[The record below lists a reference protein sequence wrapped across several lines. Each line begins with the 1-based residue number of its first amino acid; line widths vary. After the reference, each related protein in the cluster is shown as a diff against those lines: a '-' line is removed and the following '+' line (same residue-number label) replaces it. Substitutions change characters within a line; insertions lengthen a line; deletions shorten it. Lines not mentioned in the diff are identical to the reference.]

1 MDIRF
6 AASRSPQ
13 ADTLVYAVKTGGLE
27 LLPAAA
33 GDMAGDMAGAA
44 ALARFAG
51 ECGGAVET
59 FATIDGQARRILL
72 LGVGGASEA
81 DMEKAGAALTGK
93 LLTSGAKSA
102 SVSFEA
108 AGPVTA
114 EGVVRF
120 ALGAELRSWR
130 IDKYRTK
137 LTDKQKPTLD
147 TVEIVSGAD
156 CAELWTRSAAVAEG
170 VKFTRELVAEPANVI
185 YPESFVERC
194 RALEALGVTFT
205 VLDEA
210 EMAKLGMGALLGVAQ
225 GSVRAP
231 RLLAMEW
238 NGTGS
243 PDATPL
249 VLVGKGVTFDT
260 GGISIKPAAGMEDMK
275 WDMGGAGAV
284 AGTMRALAGRKAKAR
299 VVGICGLVENMPDG
313 NAQRPGDVVT
323 SMSGQTIEVINTDA
337 EGRLVLCDVITWAQR
352 TYKPRVL
359 IDLAT
364 LTGAMLVA
372 LGNEHAG
379 LFSNDDSLA
388 DDLLAAGKAAG
399 DPLWRFPLGDAYDKQ
414 IDSPIADMKNTG
426 GRFAGSITAAQFIKR
441 FIDEGVKWAHLDIA
455 GMVWADKPGATW
467 DKGATGYGVRLLD
480 RLVAD
485 RFEA

>member
-185 YPESFVERC
+185 YPEARHGRAARRRAGLGAQTAPAGDGMER
-194 RALEALGVTFT
+194 RPGGES
-205 VLDEA
+205 
-210 EMAKLGMGALLGVAQ
+210 Q
-225 GSVRAP
+225 
-231 RLLAMEW
+231 
-238 NGTGS
+238 
-243 PDATPL
+243 PL
-249 VLVGKGVTFDT
+249 VLRRQGRDFDT

-284 AGTMRALAGRKAKAR
+284 AGTMLRWPAAQGQGQRRRHLRPGRKHAR
-299 VVGICGLVENMPDG
+299 RQCPAPRRCRHLDVGPDHRG
-313 NAQRPGDVVT
+313 DQHRRRRPSRAVRCADLGAADLQAAA
-323 SMSGQTIEVINTDA
+323 S
-337 EGRLVLCDVITWAQR
+337 
-352 TYKPRVL
+352 

-364 LTGAMLVA
+364 LTGAIIIS
-372 LGNEHAG
+372 LGMNMRAV
-379 LFSNDDSLA
+379 FQRRWLA
-388 DDLLAAGKAAG
+388 AKLTAAGKASG
-399 DPLWRFPLGDAYDKQ
+399 DKLWRLPMGPPMT
-414 IDSPIADMKNTG
+414 S
-426 GRFAGSITAAQFIKR
+426 
-441 FIDEGVKWAHLDIA
+441 
-455 GMVWADKPGATW
+455 
-467 DKGATGYGVRLLD
+467 
-480 RLVAD
+480 
-485 RFEA
+485 